1 MLQAV
6 VGIVLHDELLALSA
20 ASRSDDP
27 FNPFASLTAFRVN
40 HLYERNMEVFHNKKG
55 TNISEVLSNL
65 SIFFSVNCL
74 HILNIFCPKVKT
86 KQQ

>member
-55 TNISEVLSNL
+55 TTVSEVLSNL
-65 SIFFSVNCL
+65 SIFFPLAVCMF
-74 HILNIFCPKVKT
+74 I
-86 KQQ
+86 